1 MNDLKKLI
9 TAHLRKAEEAT
20 AKQIAAAIGYQ
31 ELQSSVN
38 NAMNALRTE
47 GAVECEK
54 RTGKG
59 NELIYWLASTE
70 HDDEDAMP
78 DADPKLLALANR
90 ELSERVRLLL
100 ESIGSDDNSGDGILS
115 AAAMAKIHR
124 EKAKLAEGLES
135 GGRALK
141 ERNDELEKEAKKLRH
156 DLKNAEAGGTM
167 MKEHAERME
176 SIIGRIGVQLTN
188 IEGKDI
194 EGKDIEHKVA
204 QVCHDLIH
212 ATNQLDA
219 WREMAAMFGKE
230 TPVELV
236 AFISA
241 LKNRIT
247 AMEANWA
254 IPDAP
259 KVQQKRQATPRRPF
273 TVTGLTGYHAQNG
286 RVTLFVDRR
295 LSARSIT
302 FPADR
307 LNQLAEMARGA

>member
-31 ELQSSVN
+31 ESQSSVN

-47 GAVECEK
+47 GTVECEK
-54 RTGKG
+54 RKGKG
-59 NELIYWLASTE
+59 NELIYWLASAAQ
-70 HDDEDAMP
+70 DDEDAMP
-78 DADPKLLALANR
+78 EADPKLLALANR
-90 ELSERVRLLL
+90 ELSERVRLLI
-100 ESIGSDDNSGDGILS
+100 ESIGSDDDSGDGILS

-124 EKAKLAEGLES
+124 DKLERAEAEI
-135 GGRALK
+135 K
-141 ERNDELEKEAKKLRH
+141 TMRH
-156 DLKNAEAGGTM
+156 DLKNTEAGGKM
-167 MKEHAERME
+167 MKEHADRLD

-188 IEGKDI
+188 IEG
-194 EGKDIEHKVA
+194 EDIEHKVA

-212 ATNQLDA
+212 ATSQRDA

-230 TPVELV
+230 TPVELG
-236 AFISA
+236 AFISE
-241 LKNRIT
+241 LQNRIT
-247 AMEANWA
+247 ALEANAA

>member
-31 ELQSSVN
+31 ESQSSVN

-47 GAVECEK
+47 GTVECEK
-54 RTGKG
+54 RKGKG
-59 NELIYWLASTE
+59 NELIYWLASAAQ
-70 HDDEDAMP
+70 DDEDAMP
-78 DADPKLLALANR
+78 EADPKLLALANR

-100 ESIGSDDNSGDGILS
+100 ESIGSDDDSGDGILS

-124 EKAKLAEGLES
+124 DKLERAEAEI
-135 GGRALK
+135 K
-141 ERNDELEKEAKKLRH
+141 TMRH
-156 DLKNAEAGGTM
+156 DLKNTEAGGKM
-167 MKEHAERME
+167 MKEHADRLD

-188 IEGKDI
+188 IEG
-194 EGKDIEHKVA
+194 EDIEHKVA

-212 ATNQLDA
+212 ASSQRDA

-230 TPVELV
+230 TPVELG
-236 AFISA
+236 AFISE
-241 LKNRIT
+241 LQNRIT
-247 AMEANWA
+247 ALEANAA

>member
-31 ELQSSVN
+31 ESQSSVN
-38 NAMNALRTE
+38 NALNALRTE
-47 GAVECEK
+47 GTVECEK
-54 RTGKG
+54 RKGKG
-59 NELIYWLASTE
+59 NELIYWLASAAQ
-70 HDDEDAMP
+70 DDEDAMP
-78 DADPKLLALANR
+78 EADPKLLALANR

-100 ESIGSDDNSGDGILS
+100 ESIGSDDDSGDGILS

-124 EKAKLAEGLES
+124 DKLERAEAEI
-135 GGRALK
+135 K
-141 ERNDELEKEAKKLRH
+141 TMRH
-156 DLKNAEAGGTM
+156 DLKNAEAGGKM
-167 MKEHAERME
+167 MKEHADRLD

-188 IEGKDI
+188 IEG
-194 EGKDIEHKVA
+194 EDIEHKVA

-212 ATNQLDA
+212 ATSQRDA

-230 TPVELV
+230 TPVELG
-236 AFISA
+236 AFISE
-241 LKNRIT
+241 LQNRIT
-247 AMEANWA
+247 ALEAKAA
-254 IPDAP
+254 IHDAP
-259 KVQQKRQATPRRPF
+259 RVQQKRQATPRRPF

>member
-9 TAHLRKAEEAT
+9 TTHLRKAEEAT
-20 AKQIAAAIGYQ
+20 SKQIAAAIGYQ
-31 ELQSSVN
+31 DSQSTVN

-47 GAVECEK
+47 GTVECEK
-54 RTGKG
+54 RKGKG
-59 NELIYWLASTE
+59 NELIYWLTSAAQD
-70 HDDEDAMP
+70 DDEAMP
-78 DADPKLLALANR
+78 EADAGMLALANR

-100 ESIGSDDNSGDGILS
+100 GSIGSDDDSGDGVIA
-115 AAAMAKIHR
+115 AAAMAKVHR
-124 EKAKLAEGLES
+124 DKAAKLSGAEAEI
-135 GGRALK
+135 K
-141 ERNDELEKEAKKLRH
+141 TIRH
-156 DLKNAEAGGTM
+156 DLKNAEAGGKM
-167 MKEHAERME
+167 MKEHADRTEA
-176 SIIGRIGVQLTN
+176 IIGRLDVQLTN
-188 IEGKDI
+188 IEG
-194 EGKDIEHKVA
+194 EDIEHKVA

-212 ATNQLDA
+212 ATNQRDA

-230 TPVELV
+230 SPVEIG
-236 AFISA
+236 AFISE
-241 LKNRIT
+241 LQNRIT
-247 AMEANWA
+247 TLEAKAA

-259 KVQQKRQATPRRPF
+259 SVQQKKPATPRRPF

>member
-31 ELQSSVN
+31 ESQSSVN

-54 RTGKG
+54 RKGKG
-59 NELIYWLASTE
+59 NELIYWLASAAQE
-70 HDDEDAMP
+70 DEDAMP
-78 DADPKLLALANR
+78 EADANLLALANR

-124 EKAKLAEGLES
+124 DKLERAEAEI
-135 GGRALK
+135 K
-141 ERNDELEKEAKKLRH
+141 TMRH
-156 DLKNAEAGGTM
+156 DLKNAEAGGKM
-167 MKEHAERME
+167 MKEHADRLD

-188 IEGKDI
+188 IEGD
-194 EGKDIEHKVA
+194 DIEHKVA

-212 ATNQLDA
+212 ATSQRDA
-219 WREMAAMFGKE
+219 WRDTAEMFGKE
-230 TPVELV
+230 TPVELG
-236 AFISA
+236 AFISE
-241 LKNRIT
+241 LQNRIT
-247 AMEANWA
+247 ALEANAA

>member
-9 TAHLRKAEEAT
+9 TAHLRKTEEST
-20 AKQIAAAIGYQ
+20 AKQIAAAIGYR
-31 ELQSSVN
+31 ESQSSVN
-38 NAMNALRTE
+38 NALNALRTE
-47 GAVECEK
+47 GTVECEK
-54 RTGKG
+54 RNGKG
-59 NELIYWLASTE
+59 NELIYWLASAAHE
-70 HDDEDAMP
+70 DEDAMP
-78 DADPKLLALANR
+78 EADANLLALANR
-90 ELSERVRLLL
+90 ELSERLRFLLDA
-100 ESIGSDDNSGDGILS
+100 IGAVDDSGDGMIA

-194 EGKDIEHKVA
+194 EHKVA

-212 ATNQLDA
+212 ATNQRDA

-241 LKNRIT
+241 LQNRIT
-247 AMEANWA
+247 AMEARGA

>member
-31 ELQSSVN
+31 ESQSSVN

-47 GAVECEK
+47 GTVECEK
-54 RTGKG
+54 RKGKG
-59 NELIYWLASTE
+59 NELIYWLASAAQ
-70 HDDEDAMP
+70 DDEDAMP
-78 DADPKLLALANR
+78 EADPKLLALANR

-100 ESIGSDDNSGDGILS
+100 ESIGSDDDSGDGILS

-124 EKAKLAEGLES
+124 DKLERAEAEI
-135 GGRALK
+135 K
-141 ERNDELEKEAKKLRH
+141 TMRH
-156 DLKNAEAGGTM
+156 DLKNTEAGGKM
-167 MKEHAERME
+167 MKEHADRLD
-176 SIIGRIGVQLTN
+176 SIIGRIGVQLTY
-188 IEGKDI
+188 IEG
-194 EGKDIEHKVA
+194 EDIEHKVA

-212 ATNQLDA
+212 ASSQRDA

-230 TPVELV
+230 TPVELG
-236 AFISA
+236 AFISE
-241 LKNRIT
+241 LQNRIT
-247 AMEANWA
+247 ALEANAA

>member
-31 ELQSSVN
+31 ESQSSVN

-47 GAVECEK
+47 GTVECEK
-54 RTGKG
+54 RKGKS
-59 NELIYWLASTE
+59 NELIYWLASAAQ
-70 HDDEDAMP
+70 DDEDAMP
-78 DADPKLLALANR
+78 EADPKLLALANR
-90 ELSERVRLLL
+90 ELSERVRLLI
-100 ESIGSDDNSGDGILS
+100 ESIGSDDDSGDGILS

-124 EKAKLAEGLES
+124 DKLERAEAEI
-135 GGRALK
+135 K
-141 ERNDELEKEAKKLRH
+141 TMRH
-156 DLKNAEAGGTM
+156 DLKNTEAGGKM
-167 MKEHAERME
+167 MKEHADRLD

-188 IEGKDI
+188 IEGD
-194 EGKDIEHKVA
+194 DIEHKVA

-212 ATNQLDA
+212 ATSQRDA

-230 TPVELV
+230 TPVELG
-236 AFISA
+236 AFISE
-241 LKNRIT
+241 LQNRIT
-247 AMEANWA
+247 ALEANAA

>member
-31 ELQSSVN
+31 ESQSSVN

-54 RTGKG
+54 RKGKG
-59 NELIYWLASTE
+59 NELIYWLASAAQE
-70 HDDEDAMP
+70 DEDAMP
-78 DADPKLLALANR
+78 EADPKLLALANR
-90 ELSERVRLLL
+90 ELSARVRLLL
-100 ESIGSDDNSGDGILS
+100 ESIGSDDDSGDGILS

-124 EKAKLAEGLES
+124 DTATKLES
-135 GGRALK
+135 T
-141 ERNDELEKEAKKLRH
+141 EAEIKKANH
-156 DLKNAEAGGTM
+156 DLKNAQLGGRLL
-167 MKEHAERME
+167 KELADRME
-176 SIIGRIGVQLTN
+176 GIVERIGVQLTN
-188 IEGKDI
+188 IEGD
-194 EGKDIEHKVA
+194 DIEHKVA

-212 ATNQLDA
+212 ATSQRDA
-219 WREMAAMFGKE
+219 WRDMAEMFDKE
-230 TPVELV
+230 TPVELG
-236 AFISA
+236 AFISE
-241 LKNRIT
+241 LQNRIT
-247 AMEANWA
+247 ALESKSA

-259 KVQQKRQATPRRPF
+259 NVQQKRQATPRRPF

>member
-9 TAHLRKAEEAT
+9 TSHLRKAEEAT

-31 ELQSSVN
+31 ESQSSVN

-54 RTGKG
+54 RKGKG

-70 HDDEDAMP
+70 QDDEDAMP
-78 DADPKLLALANR
+78 EADPKLLSLANR
-90 ELSERVRLLL
+90 ELSERVRLLI
-100 ESIGSDDNSGDGILS
+100 ESIGSDDDSGDGILS

-124 EKAKLAEGLES
+124 DKAAKLERAEAET
-135 GGRALK
+135 K
-141 ERNDELEKEAKKLRH
+141 TMRH
-156 DLKNAEAGGTM
+156 DLKNAEAGGKM
-167 MKEHAERME
+167 MKEHADRLD
-176 SIIGRIGVQLTN
+176 SIIGRIGIQLTN
-188 IEGKDI
+188 IEGD
-194 EGKDIEHKVA
+194 DIEHKVA

-212 ATNQLDA
+212 ATGQRDA
-219 WREMAAMFGKE
+219 WRDMAEMFGKE
-230 TPVELV
+230 TPIELA
-236 AFISA
+236 AFISE
-241 LKNRIT
+241 LQNRIT
-247 AMEANWA
+247 ALEAKAA

-307 LNQLAEMARGA
+307 LNQLAEMARSA

>member
-9 TAHLRKAEEAT
+9 TAHLRKTEEAT
-20 AKQIAAAIGYQ
+20 AKQIAAAIGYR
-31 ELQSSVN
+31 ESQSSVN
-38 NAMNALRTE
+38 NALNALRTE
-47 GAVECEK
+47 GTVECEK
-54 RTGKG
+54 RKGKG
-59 NELIYWLASTE
+59 NELIYWLASAAHE
-70 HDDEDAMP
+70 DEDAMP
-78 DADPKLLALANR
+78 EADANLLALANR
-90 ELSERVRLLL
+90 ELSERLRFLLDA
-100 ESIGSDDNSGDGILS
+100 IGAVDDSGDGVIA

-167 MKEHAERME
+167 MKEHAERAE
-176 SIIGRIGVQLTN
+176 KQR
-188 IEGKDI
+188 
-194 EGKDIEHKVA
+194 
-204 QVCHDLIH
+204 
-212 ATNQLDA
+212 DA
-219 WREMAAMFGKE
+219 WREAIGEISGEDTPINAASYIAGLKRRIA
-230 TPVELV
+230 EL
-236 AFISA
+236 
-241 LKNRIT
+241 
-247 AMEANWA
+247 EAKAA
-254 IPDAP
+254 IPAAP

-302 FPADR
+302 LPADR